1 MPHPNSLTM
10 VREALKEKAPDL
22 YRQLEANSQTEA
34 FVTQKAEELEEQR
47 ARNRD
52 ALLEKHRPLNPNL
65 KAGYLTRVQN
75 LNQIESIATEQAM
88 ATVLDFP
95 NKGPAETIESPIVI

>member
-1 MPHPNSLTM
+1 MPHPNSLTL
-10 VREALKEKAPDL
+10 VLEALKEKAPDL
-22 YRQLEANSQTEA
+22 YRQLEANQQTQA
-34 FVTQKAEELEEQR
+34 FVLEKATELEEQR

-65 KAGYLTRVQN
+65 KAGYLARVQS
-75 LNQIESIATEQAM
+75 LNQIESIATEQAI

-95 NKGPAETIESPIVI
+95 TKGQAETIESPIVI